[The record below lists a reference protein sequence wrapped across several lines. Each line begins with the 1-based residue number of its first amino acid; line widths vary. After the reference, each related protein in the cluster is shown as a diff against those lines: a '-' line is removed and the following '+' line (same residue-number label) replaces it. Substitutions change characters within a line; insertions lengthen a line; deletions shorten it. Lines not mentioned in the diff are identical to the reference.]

1 MSELSEYTLIPVKL
15 TPSSEVTRHLRVKK
29 YESDTCPGDRSIF
42 IANVPPLV
50 TTSALR
56 LTLSKA
62 YGKISSLSFVEE
74 SKSIT
79 DNLYKIQHNS
89 ATVTFANKTSVDKIL
104 STPPSQSPLSLTCDV
119 ANGRIESLLYLSKL
133 NYNKSI
139 ITLDKGFCEK
149 VDHFVES
156 YKQFSERREKTLKE
170 MSRNEPDEEGWITVK
185 HKGKHNLNK
194 DKSMSLKDRAKL
206 IKKKRIE
213 SSISAAYQY
222 RMRTKDE
229 KYARLREL
237 RARFEEDKFKLAQ
250 MKTGRK
256 FKPM

>member
-1 MSELSEYTLIPVKL
+1 MSDLSQYTLIPVKL
-15 TPSSEVTRHLRVKK
+15 TPSSEVTRYLRVKK

-50 TTSALR
+50 TTSALKV
-56 LTLSKA
+56 TLSRF
-62 YGKISSLSFVEE
+62 YGKVSSISFVEE

-79 DNLYKIQHNS
+79 NNCYKIQHNS

-104 STPPSQSPLSLTCDV
+104 SKPTLSSPLCLTCDET
-119 ANGRIESLLYLSKL
+119 NGKIESLLYLSKL
-133 NYNKSI
+133 NYNRSI
-139 ITLDKGFCEK
+139 ITLDNEFCEK

-185 HKGKHNLNK
+185 YKGKHNLNK

-206 IKKKRIE
+206 MKKKRIE

-229 KYARLREL
+229 KFARLREL

-250 MKTGRK
+250 MKAGRK